1 MQKSFAVKSYTLHLN
16 RSASDPSCG
25 ARLNCKKVCALN
37 ALISPAGL
45 KRRSSHHEGKEGEQH
60 AEDLGLVDALTGGT
74 FAERINCKNGG
85 LLNEL
90 NAKSG
95 SRCTTERIN
104 CK

>member
-1 MQKSFAVKSYTLHLN
+1 MQRSFAVKSYTVHLN
-16 RSASDPSCG
+16 RSASAPFICCTI
-25 ARLNCKKVCALN
+25 RLQKVCALN

-60 AEDLGLVDALTGGT
+60 AEDLGLVDALTGGA

-95 SRCTTERIN
+95 SRCTAERIN